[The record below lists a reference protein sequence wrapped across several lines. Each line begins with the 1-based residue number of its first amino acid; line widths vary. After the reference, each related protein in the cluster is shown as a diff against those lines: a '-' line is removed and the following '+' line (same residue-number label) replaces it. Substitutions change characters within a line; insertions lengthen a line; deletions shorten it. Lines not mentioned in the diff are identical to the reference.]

1 MSPNTTPN
9 AERLS
14 AGRLEATT
22 VLLWCKGALFDNAD
36 TFGRS
41 SLPHFR
47 SLLDKGRSRSA
58 TAGGRHR
65 IPQSLGVWVI
75 TRLPPAAKPDVQP
88 LHIRNA
94 RGDGVAHHHR
104 NAVACPNQSRG
115 GRSRRLCPSPHLM
128 RNALKPS
135 RRDQRKQFLS
145 ALKRLQEGL
154 RDLRDVTVHEECLA
168 ATRLRRGTDPGAQK
182 KSHACRILLQCTFDA
197 IMCRS
202 PNFARACGRVSI
214 GRHPDK
220 RPDSRLRL
228 DLQPHYVIGSRRR
241 NRRTPRSTGDAA

>member
-1 MSPNTTPN
+1 
-9 AERLS
+9 
-14 AGRLEATT
+14 
-22 VLLWCKGALFDNAD
+22 
-36 TFGRS
+36 
-41 SLPHFR
+41 
-47 SLLDKGRSRSA
+47 
-58 TAGGRHR
+58 
-65 IPQSLGVWVI
+65 
-75 TRLPPAAKPDVQP
+75 VQP

-145 ALKRLQEGL
+145 ALKRLQGACAISVTSL
-154 RDLRDVTVHEECLA
+154 RTRNASQRLA
-168 ATRLRRGTDPGAQK
+168 CAGGTDAGAQK
-182 KSHACRILLQCTFDA
+182 KSRACRILLQCTFDA

-228 DLQPHYVIGSRRR
+228 ELQPHYVIGSRRR